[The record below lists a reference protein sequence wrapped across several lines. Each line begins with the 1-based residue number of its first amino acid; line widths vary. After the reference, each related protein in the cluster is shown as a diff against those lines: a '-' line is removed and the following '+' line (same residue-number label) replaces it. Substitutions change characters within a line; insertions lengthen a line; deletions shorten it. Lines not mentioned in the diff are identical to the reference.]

1 MRVSDKMNQSQL
13 LNNIQKS
20 RSNIQTLQ
28 NQAATMK
35 KVSKPSDD
43 PIGAAKILE
52 NRTELKNFNQ
62 FEKDIEHART
72 FLETTESTLSQMNE
86 ALVRV
91 KELALQGA
99 SDTNGG
105 LPREMI
111 AEEIS
116 QISNSILEMS
126 NRTSGERYLFGGYKT
141 EGAPFAKDGA
151 YRGDA
156 ALVQIQNHRDQFI
169 PMNLPGSQ
177 VFMGEGLGFSQTV
190 KRDWEVPKTLEDLQA
205 FKLNNIEKQF
215 QKEEEQQNML
225 ETRGPASIGFGER
238 LQTDP
243 DADPVTGQKGVQIF
257 SLVTGLEAA
266 LRTNDKQGI
275 QDALEPLDMAL
286 NQINMARAE
295 VGGRV
300 SQMNATQE
308 GLQKQIVDNKT
319 QNSVIE
325 DADAFETM
333 SNLSKSDSTLKGVL
347 ETSSKIGQLSLLD
360 FLR

>member
-1 MRVSDKMNQSQL
+1 
-13 LNNIQKS
+13 
-20 RSNIQTLQ
+20 
-28 NQAATMK
+28 
-35 KVSKPSDD
+35 
-43 PIGAAKILE
+43 
-52 NRTELKNFNQ
+52 
-62 FEKDIEHART
+62 
-72 FLETTESTLSQMNE
+72 
-86 ALVRV
+86 
-91 KELALQGA
+91 
-99 SDTNGG
+99 
-105 LPREMI
+105 
-111 AEEIS
+111 
-116 QISNSILEMS
+116 
-126 NRTSGERYLFGGYKT
+126 
-141 EGAPFAKDGA
+141 
-151 YRGDA
+151 
-156 ALVQIQNHRDQFI
+156 
-169 PMNLPGSQ
+169 MNLPGSQ

-190 KRDWEVPKTLEDLQA
+190 QRDWDIPKTLEDLQA

-215 QKEEEQQNML
+215 QMEEEQQNML

-238 LQTDP
+238 FQTDP
-243 DADPVTGQKGVQIF
+243 DADPVTGKKGVQIF

-266 LRTNDKQGI
+266 LKTNDKQGI
-275 QDALEPLDMAL
+275 QDALEPLDIAL